1 MSTKLKIID
10 DTPAMEPEGEEFS
23 FGGVTTDELSKNAMG
38 GTEMMKHGLYD
49 RLDPEI
55 RDKVQIICSR
65 VRDVDEDRPTIL
77 WVHDMFNDPNPNTCK
92 TLKVERGLTSW
103 YLYLTFRKLNMNSL
117 TDCCQVSM

>member
-10 DTPAMEPEGEEFS
+10 DAPKMEAEGDEFS

-49 RLDPEI
+49 RLDPEL

-65 VRDVDEDRPTIL
+65 VREVDSNRPTIL
-77 WVHDMFNDPNPNTCK
+77 WLHDMFNDPEANICRMQSNARASISWC
-92 TLKVERGLTSW
+92 LFLTSK
-103 YLYLTFRKLNMNSL
+103 RHSMNSH
-117 TDCCQVSM
+117 TV